1 MATSGVITTNT
12 KYGSYFWVKWEISG
26 SQSISGNKTTIAW
39 SCGLTPGEQ
48 YLENAIKMSAVTIAG
63 VKVYD
68 GGTYSNITDYKDR
81 TFASG
86 TLELSHEPDGTR
98 SFTVA
103 AFSGWLFGN
112 GDYTA
117 AAKSFTLPTIPRA
130 STVSAPG
137 TGTLGTALAIK
148 IDRKSTSFTDKLYY
162 KIGSNE
168 AVTITASA
176 GTSYSWTPPVSLAS
190 KAPNSKTLTV
200 KIITN
205 TYNGDTYVGRSE
217 CTVTL
222 SVPAASVSAP
232 STGTLGTALAIKTT
246 QNNVGLTKKLYY
258 KVGSNS
264 AVRLTEYD
272 GTAGTYSWT
281 PPISLATNAPNSTK
295 LSATI
300 ICETYNGTAYVGR
313 SECTVTLS
321 IPTSEVPSLTVAVS
335 DPTKVKTNY
344 GGYFVQLRSKIEVKI
359 TGTGIQGSTIKAY
372 SIKVG
377 WSAGSGTLYTASAAT
392 GTTGF
397 LPYHGTV
404 YVTCTVTDSRGRTAT
419 KSIEYTVKPY
429 SVPTISAISA
439 TRCTQDGTAS
449 RTGEYGKVTFTAAIT
464 ALYNKNTAAYKVQ
477 YREYGGTG
485 LWTEVTPTIPTADKY
500 EPKNI
505 TTIFPADS
513 NKRYTVRVVATDAF
527 STSNSSMRDI
537 SASFVLQHLAKSKS
551 SVGIGR
557 LCDDDKTKALQV
569 GLDAYFDKS
578 IYADRFIYMGGY
590 KKSDTEKDV
599 YFQTTEGA
607 TYPHNVGVFGGN
619 GESTA
624 AWGVY
629 DSKNSRSVIR
639 YDDVAGTLTLLGL
652 GPTNLTIGA
661 SGSNLKSFSG
671 TARHSAMLGL
681 GILRVSGETNVALTA
696 DTTYDIATIGAHI
709 PTSTY
714 ALSVYCQKDL
724 DARLTT
730 SGVIQIRPKEAIAAG
745 YGIYIAGIWIAS

>member
-12 KYGSYFWVKWEISG
+12 KYGSYFWVKWAISG
-26 SQSISGNKTTIAW
+26 SQNISGNKTTIAW

-86 TLELSHEPDGTR
+86 TLELSHNADGTK

-148 IDRKSTSFTDKLYY
+148 IDRKSTSFIDKLYY
-162 KIGSNE
+162 KIGNNE

-190 KAPNSKTLTV
+190 KSPNSKTLTV

-258 KVGSNS
+258 KVGSKS

-281 PPISLATNAPNSTK
+281 PPVSLATNAPNSTK
-295 LSATI
+295 LAATI

-321 IPTSEVPSLTVAVS
+321 IPTSVVPTLSVDVS

-439 TRCTQDGTAS
+439 TRCTQNGTAS

-464 ALYNKNTAAYKVQ
+464 PLSNKNTAAYKVQ
-477 YREYGGTG
+477 YREYGTEA
-485 LWTEVTPTIPTADKY
+485 WTNVTPTIPAADKY
-500 EPKNI
+500 APKNI

-607 TYPHNVGVFGGN
+607 ANPHNVAIYGGN
-619 GESTA
+619 GESAA

-639 YDDVAGTLTLLGL
+639 YDDAAGTLTLLGL
-652 GPTNLTIGA
+652 GPINLTIGA

-671 TARHSAMLGL
+671 TARHSAMLGI
-681 GILRVSGETNVALTA
+681 GFLRVSGETDVALTA
-696 DTTYDIATIGAHI
+696 DTTYDIASITDHN
-709 PTSTY
+709 PTATY
-714 ALSVYCQKDL
+714 PLSVYCQKSL

-730 SGVIQIRPKEAIAAG
+730 SGIIQIRPKESIAAG
-745 YGIYIAGIWIAS
+745 YYIYIAGIWIAS